1 MSSRNKPFYRF
12 GIFFGKT
19 APKSSNK
26 RFMRI
31 AGIVLLILGLVGTL
45 TFGIQAINQS
55 ESASFLGIDIAVS
68 SANWMPVIISVVV
81 LIIGIIMTA
90 AGRKQES

>member
-1 MSSRNKPFYRF
+1 
-12 GIFFGKT
+12 
-19 APKSSNK
+19 
-26 RFMRI
+26 MRI